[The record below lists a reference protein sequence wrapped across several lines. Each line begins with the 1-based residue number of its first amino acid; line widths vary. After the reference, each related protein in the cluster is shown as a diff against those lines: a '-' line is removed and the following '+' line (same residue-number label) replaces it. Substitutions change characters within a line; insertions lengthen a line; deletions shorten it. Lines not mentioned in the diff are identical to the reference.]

1 MEHGPNQAATVC
13 ESVAERSS
21 RARKYRQ
28 AAVLY
33 FAYGVFYL
41 ARVIA
46 LGERSAWNL
55 HGYPRALGWVMLG
68 VGAVITVTF
77 PIFIWRGVRWFT
89 LALAVV
95 VFVRSVYVFVQ
106 PNVAFF
112 LGPFLVTAVTAW
124 ALARAA
130 WDL

>member
-1 MEHGPNQAATVC
+1 MEHGPNRPAAQS
-13 ESVAERSS
+13 ERVAADPA
-21 RARKYRQ
+21 RARRYRQ

-33 FAYGVFYL
+33 FAYGVLYL

-46 LGERSAWNL
+46 LGERSEWNL
-55 HGYPRALGWVMLG
+55 HGYPKLFGFIMLA
-68 VGAVITVTF
+68 VGLAITVTF

-89 LALAVV
+89 MALAVV
-95 VFVRSVYVFVQ
+95 VFVRSVYLFVQ
-106 PNVAFF
+106 PNTGFF
-112 LGPFLVTAVTAW
+112 FGPFVVAAVTAW